1 MKFDYLQR
9 VVIDAQLDVENI
21 GECCLLGRND
31 IGEEWYLVIHS
42 MMGVTEVIEYGPIV
56 PDLNLLPSAVTLKYS
71 RFDYNQGKI
80 ERIIDKFLND
90 GQRAI
95 SQAEVTD
102 FETVSSNIVN
112 PVDRLAGV
120 ELMRGNSNENN

>member
-42 MMGVTEVIEYGPIV
+42 IMGVTEVIEYGPIV
-56 PDLNLLPSAVTLKYS
+56 PDLNLLPSAVTLRYN

-102 FETVSSNIVN
+102 FETVSSNIAN

-120 ELMRGNSNENN
+120 ELTRGNSNENN